1 LSDVQLL
8 RAAVTQ
14 YQGVEREGVWA
25 PTGADHEAQIPLGV
39 AEIGAAAEGT
49 DECIV
54 GSTRGCRWAVVV
66 HVGEQPEHERRQRVA
81 GEVGEE
87 GAEGAVEEWTE
98 RRRGEGVEAEHD
110 RE

>member
-1 LSDVQLL
+1 MGHFQLL
-8 RAAVTQ
+8 RATVTQ
-14 YQGVEREGVWA
+14 YQRVERESVGA
-25 PTGADHEAQIPLGV
+25 PTGADHEAEVPLGV

-54 GSTRGCRWAVVV
+54 GSTRGCRRGVAV

-87 GAEGAVEEWTE
+87 GAEGTVEEWTE